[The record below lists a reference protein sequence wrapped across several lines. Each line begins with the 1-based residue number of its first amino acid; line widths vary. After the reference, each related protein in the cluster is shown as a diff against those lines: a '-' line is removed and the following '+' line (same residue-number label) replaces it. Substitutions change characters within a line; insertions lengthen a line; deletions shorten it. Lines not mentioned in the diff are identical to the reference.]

1 MRPIDA
7 DDLMK
12 RIELRIGAD
21 WASVADV
28 VACAEIITSPTLNLT
43 GDEAFDFMVRELDKA
58 YRALRQANLQI
69 ATLRNRLKEV
79 DSNASD
85 K

>member
-43 GDEAFDFMVRELDKA
+43 GDEAFNLMAQELDNA
-58 YRALRQANLQI
+58 YSALRQANLQI
-69 ATLRNRLKEV
+69 TMLRNRLKEV
-79 DSNASD
+79 GSNASD

>member
-43 GDEAFDFMVRELDKA
+43 GDEAFNLMAQELDNA
-58 YRALRQANLQI
+58 YSALRQANLQ
-69 ATLRNRLKEV
+69 TTMLRNRLKEV
-79 DSNASD
+79 GSNASD

>member
-28 VACAEIITSPTLNLT
+28 VACAEIITAPTLNLT
-43 GDEAFDFMVRELDKA
+43 GDEAFNFMARELDKA
-58 YRALRQANLQI
+58 YSALRQANAQI

-79 DSNASD
+79 DSNATD